1 MDISGPAP
9 IGGHASLAAQMPTRT
24 PPEVPVVDE
33 SRRPD
38 QERTD
43 ANTAGR
49 DNDAAQAARD
59 LKAARKDPDVQT
71 GPPPTFDVTLLE
83 VEQDLQATLARL
95 EAARNHDRDTEAV
108 KLPDDNSV
116 DDNGVDDAAAKVSE
130 QVSPAP
136 MAPQAQEPAERVAV
150 AQLDQPYDV
159 PAGQPAA

>member
-9 IGGHASLAAQMPTRT
+9 VGGHASLAAQMPTRT

-43 ANTAGR
+43 TNTAGR

-95 EAARNHDRDTEAV
+95 EAARNHDRDADAV
-108 KLPDDNSV
+108 KPPDNATTE
-116 DDNGVDDAAAKVSE
+116 DAPVTDARQAP
-130 QVSPAP
+130 PAP
-136 MAPQAQEPAERVAV
+136 VAPQAQEPAERVAV

-159 PAGQPAA
+159 PAEQPAA